1 MNNYRQPGH
10 ALDFT
15 APVGGVV
22 SGQPQLRG
30 TILHIPG
37 ASAKEGEVYAAS
49 IEGVFELPCATG
61 AAWETSATPIYW
73 DAGNKRATTTANNN
87 TLIGVAA
94 VDKAAGANSGNVK
107 LLPQVGVK
115 PAAA

>member
-1 MNNYRQPGH
+1 MNNFRQPGH

-15 APVGGVV
+15 APAGGVV

-37 ASAKEGEVYAAS
+37 ASANEGEVYAGS
-49 IEGVFELPCATG
+49 IEGVFVLPCATG
-61 AAWETSATPIYW
+61 TAWETSATPIYW
-73 DAGNKRATTTANNN
+73 DAGNKRVTTTANNN

-94 VDKAAGANSGNVK
+94 ENKVAAAAGGAVK
-107 LLPQVGVK
+107 LLPQAGIK